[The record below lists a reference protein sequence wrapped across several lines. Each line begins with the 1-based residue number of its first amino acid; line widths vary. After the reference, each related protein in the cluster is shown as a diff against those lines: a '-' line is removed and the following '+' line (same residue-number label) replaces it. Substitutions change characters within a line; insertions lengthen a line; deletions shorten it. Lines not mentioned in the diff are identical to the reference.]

1 MLLQREK
8 ICNGTCNHYSI
19 IKKEERADQIA
30 ELHQHVTELTS
41 SSNDAFVYQGCKLF
55 ENKSI

>member
-8 ICNGTCNHYSI
+8 ICNGNHYSI

-41 SSNDAFVYQGCKLF
+41 SSNDAFVNQGCKLF